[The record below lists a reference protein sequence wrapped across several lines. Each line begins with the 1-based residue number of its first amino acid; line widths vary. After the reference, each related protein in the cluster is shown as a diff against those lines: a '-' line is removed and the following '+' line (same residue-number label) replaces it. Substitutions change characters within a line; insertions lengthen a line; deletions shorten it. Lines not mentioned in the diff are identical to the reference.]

1 MCVTRF
7 SHRFTVYQIC
17 YRCAESQ
24 ERIPQVVV
32 FKDPSVTDPCTFTFT
47 SDNWE
52 MGTQIPLWASSD
64 MLYDNVQEMNLSL
77 VVDKY
82 SDSQLVLSR
91 QMADIKV
98 RISI

>member
-1 MCVTRF
+1 
-7 SHRFTVYQIC
+7 
-17 YRCAESQ
+17 
-24 ERIPQVVV
+24 
-32 FKDPSVTDPCTFTFT
+32 
-47 SDNWE
+47 